1 MRLENGMRFDHCIG
15 LQERDGLNGTVFNAN
30 VLTCDD
36 KPLNIGDGIRVGG
49 RAYRYDGDNSYG
61 NSVFTPLE
69 PFPQFELV
77 EKPYKDLFIVLE
89 IYPMENGH
97 YCVRPYVQSGESSGT
112 YSRRGFQFAGEF
124 DTREA
129 GEQAG
134 FAAGEKEIDEYYSLK
149 VGT

>member
-15 LQERDGLNGTVFNAN
+15 IQDRDDLDGKIFDADALKCHDGSLNAGESIKV
-30 VLTCDD
+30 
-36 KPLNIGDGIRVGG
+36 GD
-49 RAYRYDGDNSYG
+49 RAYRYEGDDSFG
-61 NSVFTPLE
+61 HSIFTPLE
-69 PFPQFELV
+69 PFPVFEMI

-129 GEQAG
+129 GVEAGWQAG
-134 FAAGEKEIDEYYSLK
+134 QKEIDDFYS
-149 VGT
+149 